1 MLEDEKVNDNKFIYL
16 DTDAIKTSG
25 PYITGKD
32 EPPCDISKIN
42 AVVPETDDT
51 KTEQDVAKAI
61 DKEARDRKR
70 FFSLLHTIFYI
81 CRLAGFK
88 IEGRITMRDL
98 RTGKVWK

>member
-1 MLEDEKVNDNKFIYL
+1 MFEDEKINEKIDNIGGFRKLNEGLEIVGVSKPYEIFEEVNEER
-16 DTDAIKTSG
+16 
-25 PYITGKD
+25 PM
-32 EPPCDISKIN
+32 
-42 AVVPETDDT
+42 VDDS